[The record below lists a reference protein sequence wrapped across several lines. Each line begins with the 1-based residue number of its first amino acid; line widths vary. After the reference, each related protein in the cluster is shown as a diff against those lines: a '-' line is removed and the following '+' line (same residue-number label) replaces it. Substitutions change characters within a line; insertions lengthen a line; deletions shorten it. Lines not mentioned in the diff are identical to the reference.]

1 MAIGKVRDAKVSQSV
16 VGKAS
21 ADKKHGIVGMLQNPY
36 VFMTCLFASLGC
48 MMYGYDQGVM
58 GSILVMQNF
67 EAHFPSLTGSTIQGW
82 LVSALELGA
91 WFGALF
97 CGYLAD
103 RISRKYSML
112 VAVVIFTIGTGLQTG
127 AQNPGMLF
135 GGRVVGGIGIGMF
148 SMVIPLYQAEIAPP
162 ELRGSLVSLQQLS
175 ITIGTCISFWLDF
188 GLHFAGGSDCRP
200 AGVPNNGINPDGTFD
215 WNAAHGHTC
224 LGEKAISWRIP
235 LALQLIP
242 AWILFFGMF
251 FLPFSPRW
259 LMMKHRDDDCIA
271 SLSKLRRLSPE
282 NALLRAEYLEI
293 KAAVLFD
300 EEIEA
305 ELNANTKFGAWKALF
320 TPNMFRRLNIG
331 VWIMIF
337 QQFTGINAV
346 LYYAPQI
353 FGGFG
358 FTSVTTQLLATGVT
372 GIFQIIFTLPAVFF
386 LDNFGRKTFL
396 ITGAVGMCICHVL
409 VAAIDGSFEDSWPTH
424 RSAGWASIA
433 FIWLF
438 AVNFAYS
445 WGPVAWV
452 LTQEIFPNSMRS
464 RGVSIVASTNW
475 MFNFI
480 IGLTTKDMLKSMKYG
495 TYIFF
500 AAFCGLG
507 GVFVWL
513 VVPETKNKTL
523 EELDVFFGGDKED
536 IAERDRVRMRRIEE
550 SLGLAGVERVEDLK
564 VGTGY
569 EGIGEGIGE
578 KGAVQQNEV
587 TA

>member
-1 MAIGKVRDAKVSQSV
+1 MAIMKTVRVSQAQISQSV
-16 VGKAS
+16 VGRNNAQKS
-21 ADKKHGIVGMLQNPY
+21 HGIVGMYENPY
-36 VFMTCLFASLGC
+36 VFLTCLFASLGC

-58 GSILVMQNF
+58 GPILVMENF
-67 EAHFPSLTGSTIQGW
+67 QAHFPTLTGSTIQGW

-91 WFGALF
+91 WAGALF
-97 CGYLAD
+97 NGWLAD
-103 RISRKYSML
+103 RISRKYSMM
-112 VAVVIFTIGTGLQTG
+112 VAVIIFTLGTGLQTG
-127 AQNPGMLF
+127 AQNPAMLF
-135 GGRVVGGIGIGMF
+135 AGRVIGGIGIGMF

-175 ITIGTCISFWLDF
+175 ITIGTTIAFWLDY
-188 GLHFAGGSDCRP
+188 GMHFVGGSHCNPR
-200 AGVPNNGINPDGTFD
+200 GISNPYEASGAF
-215 WNAAHGHTC
+215 NATLAHHHTC
-224 LGEKAISWRIP
+224 LGEKAVSWRVP

-259 LMMKHRDDDCIA
+259 LMMKHREDDAVA
-271 SLSKLRRLSPE
+271 SLSKLRRLTPGDP
-282 NALLRAEYLEI
+282 LLTAEFLEI

-300 EEIEA
+300 EETEA
-305 ELNANTKFGAWKALF
+305 EMVGQGGPLAPWKALF
-320 TPNMFRRLNIG
+320 VPNMFKRLTIG
-331 VWIMIF
+331 CWIMIF

-353 FGGFG
+353 FASFG
-358 FTSVTTQLLATGVT
+358 FSSVTTTLLATGVT
-372 GIFQIIFTLPAVFF
+372 GILQIIFTLPSVLF

-396 ITGAVGMCICHVL
+396 IVGAIGMCCCHVV
-409 VAAIDGSFEDSWPTH
+409 VAAVDGTYEDQW
-424 RSAGWASIA
+424 ALNKGKAKAQGWVSIA

-452 LTQEIFPNSMRS
+452 ITQEIFPNSMRS

-480 IGLTTKDMLKSMKYG
+480 IGLTTRDMIKSMKYG

-500 AAFCGLG
+500 AFFSGMG

-513 VVPETKNKTL
+513 FAPETKNKTL
-523 EELDVFFGGDKED
+523 EELDVFFGGDID
-536 IAERDRVRMRRIEE
+536 SIAAKDRERMQRINE
-550 SLGLAGVERVEDLK
+550 SLGLSGVETADDIRERKISV
-564 VGTGY
+564 V
-569 EGIGEGIGE
+569 GE
-578 KGAVQQNEV
+578 KGSMVGSP
-587 TA
+587 

>member
-1 MAIGKVRDAKVSQSV
+1 MVGKTYNAPVSQSV
-16 VGKAS
+16 VGRTNAS
-21 ADKKHGIVGMLQNPY
+21 KQHGIIGMLRKPY
-36 VFMTCLFASLGC
+36 VFMTCCFASLGC

-67 EAHFPSLTGSTIQGW
+67 QAHFPTLTGSTIQGW

-91 WFGALF
+91 WAGALF
-97 CGYLAD
+97 NGYLAD

-112 VAVVIFTIGTGLQTG
+112 VAVIVFTLGTGLQTG
-127 AQNPGMLF
+127 AQNPAMLF
-135 GGRVVGGIGIGMF
+135 AGRVIGGIGIGMF

-175 ITIGTCISFWLDF
+175 ITIGTCISFWLDY
-188 GLHFAGGSDCRP
+188 GMHFVGGSDCNP
-200 AGVPNNGINPDGTFD
+200 AGIANPYEADGTTF
-215 WNAAHGHTC
+215 NATLAHGHTC
-224 LGEKAISWRIP
+224 LGEKTVSWRIP

-259 LMMKHRDDDCIA
+259 LMMKHRDEECIS
-271 SLSKLRRLSPE
+271 SLSKLRRLGPE
-282 NALLRAEYLEI
+282 DPLLRAEYLEI

-300 EEIEA
+300 EETEA
-305 ELNANTKFGAWKALF
+305 ELHANTKFGAWRALF
-320 TPNMFRRLNIG
+320 SANMFKRLNIG
-331 VWIMIF
+331 CWIMIF

-353 FGGFG
+353 FGTFG
-358 FTSVTTQLLATGVT
+358 FTSVTTELLATGVT
-372 GIFQIIFTLPAVFF
+372 GILQIIFTLPAVLF

-396 ITGAVGMCICHVL
+396 ITGAIGMCICHVI
-409 VAAIDGSFEDSWPTH
+409 VAAIDGSFEDSWSTH

-480 IGLTTKDMLKSMKYG
+480 IGLTTRDMLASMKYG

-500 AAFCGLG
+500 AAFCGMG
-507 GVFVWL
+507 AIFVWL

-523 EELDVFFGGDKED
+523 EELDVYFGGDND
-536 IAERDRVRMRRIEE
+536 SIAAADRERMRRIEE
-550 SLGLAGVERVEDLK
+550 SLGIAGVENVEDFK
-564 VGTGY
+564 T
-569 EGIGEGIGE
+569 GE
-578 KGAVQQNEV
+578 KVVGGSEHSESAEV
-587 TA
+587 KV

>member
-1 MAIGKVRDAKVSQSV
+1 MAIFDKIKDSAVSQSV
-16 VGKAS
+16 VGRANAS
-21 ADKKHGIVGMLQNPY
+21 KQNGIMGMLANPY
-36 VFMTCLFASLGC
+36 VFLTCLFASLGC

-67 EAHFPSLTGSTIQGW
+67 EAHFPDLQGSTIQGW

-103 RISRKYSML
+103 KISRKYSML
-112 VAVVIFTIGTGLQTG
+112 VAVIIFTVGTGLQAG
-127 AQNPGMLF
+127 AQSGNMLF

-148 SMVIPLYQAEIAPP
+148 SMVIPLYQAEIAPS

-175 ITIGTCISFWLDF
+175 ITIGTCISFWLDY
-188 GLHFAGGSDCRP
+188 GMHFVGGSDCNP
-200 AGVPNNGINPDGTFD
+200 AGVANGGMLADGTFD
-215 WNAAHGHTC
+215 YSAAHAHTC
-224 LGEKAISWRIP
+224 LGEKAVSWRVP

-259 LMMKHRDDDCIA
+259 LAIKHRDDDCIA
-271 SLSKLRRLSPE
+271 SLSKLRRLDPSS
-282 NALLRAEYLEI
+282 ALLRAEFLEI

-300 EEIEA
+300 EETEA
-305 ELNANTKFGAWKALF
+305 EYNANNKFGAWKALF
-320 TPNMFRRLNIG
+320 SANMFKRLSIG

-353 FGGFG
+353 FQGFG
-358 FTSVTTQLLATGVT
+358 FTSVTTDLLATGVT
-372 GIFQIIFTLPAVFF
+372 GVLQIIFTLPAVLF
-386 LDNFGRKTFL
+386 LDKFGRKTFL
-396 ITGAVGMCICHVL
+396 IIGAIGMCICHVI
-409 VAAIDGSFEDSWPTH
+409 VAAIDGSFENSWPTH
-424 RSAGWASIA
+424 TSAGWASIA

-452 LTQEIFPNSMRS
+452 ITQEIFPNSMRS

-475 MFNFI
+475 LFNFI
-480 IGLTTKDMLKSMKYG
+480 IGLTTKDMLASMKFG

-500 AAFCGLG
+500 AAFCGMG

-513 VVPETKNKTL
+513 FVPETKNKTL
-523 EELDVFFGGDKED
+523 EELDIYFGGDD
-536 IAERDRVRMRRIEE
+536 QGIAEKDHERMRVIEE
-550 SLGLAGVERVEDLK
+550 RLGLAGVRDLEDIK
-564 VGTGY
+564 VGDAIR
-569 EGIGEGIGE
+569 EVKHQEAVDE
-578 KGAVQQNEV
+578 KA
-587 TA
+587 

>member
-1 MAIGKVRDAKVSQSV
+1 MVAILAKKVAEAKVSQSV
-16 VGKAS
+16 VGRNNAE
-21 ADKKHGIVGMLQNPY
+21 KKHGLMGMLANPY

-82 LVSALELGA
+82 LVAALELGA
-91 WFGALF
+91 WAGALF
-97 CGYLAD
+97 NGYLAD

-127 AQNPGMLF
+127 AQNPAMLF
-135 GGRVVGGIGIGMF
+135 AGRVVGGIGIGMF

-175 ITIGTCISFWLDF
+175 ITIGTCIAFWLDY
-188 GLHFAGGSDCRP
+188 GMHFVGGSDCNP
-200 AGVPNNGINPDGTFD
+200 AGVANGALDSDGTFLPY
-215 WNAAHGHTC
+215 AAHGHTC
-224 LGEKAISWRIP
+224 LGEKTISWRLP

-271 SLSKLRRLSPE
+271 SLSKLRRLAPE
-282 NALLRAEYLEI
+282 DPLLRAEYLEI
-293 KAAVLFD
+293 KAAVMFD
-300 EEIEA
+300 EETEA
-305 ELNANTKFGAWKALF
+305 EYNAENKFGAWRALF
-320 TPNMFRRLNIG
+320 AGSMLKRLGIG
-331 VWIMIF
+331 CWIMIF

-353 FGGFG
+353 FATFG
-358 FTSVTTQLLATGVT
+358 FTDVTTQLLATGVT
-372 GIFQIIFTLPAVFF
+372 GVLQIIFTLPAVLF

-396 ITGAVGMCICHVL
+396 IVGAAGMCICHVI
-409 VAAIDGSFEDSWPTH
+409 VAAIDGSFENSWPTH
-424 RSAGWASIA
+424 TSAGWASIA

-475 MFNFI
+475 MFNFV
-480 IGLTTKDMLKSMKYG
+480 IGLTTRDMLASMKYG

-500 AAFCGLG
+500 AAFCAGGGL
-507 GVFVWL
+507 FVWL
-513 VVPETKNKTL
+513 LVPETKNKTL
-523 EELDVFFGGDKED
+523 EELDVYFGGDNSS
-536 IAERDRVRMRRIEE
+536 IAAADRARMQRIEE
-550 SLGLAGVERVEDLK
+550 SLGLAGVQNLEDLK
-564 VGTGY
+564 R
-569 EGIGEGIGE
+569 E
-578 KGAVQQNEV
+578 KGLGSEEHQENVGN
-587 TA
+587 

>member
-1 MAIGKVRDAKVSQSV
+1 MAIKISKVVKSAPASQSI
-16 VGKAS
+16 VGRTNATKE
-21 ADKKHGIVGMLQNPY
+21 HGIIGMLHNPY

-58 GSILVMQNF
+58 ASLLVMQNF
-67 EAHFPSLTGSTIQGW
+67 EAHFPSLSGSTIQGW

-91 WFGALF
+91 WAGALF
-97 CGYLAD
+97 NGYLAD

-112 VAVVIFTIGTGLQTG
+112 VAVQIFTLGTGLQTG
-127 AQNPGMLF
+127 AQNPAMLF
-135 GGRVVGGIGIGMF
+135 AGRVIGGIGIGMF

-162 ELRGSLVSLQQLS
+162 ELRGSLVSQQLS
-175 ITIGTCISFWLDF
+175 ITIGTTIAFWLDY
-188 GLHFAGGSDCRP
+188 GLHFAGGSDCKP
-200 AGVPNNGINPDGTFD
+200 AGVPNGAMASDGTFLE
-215 WNAAHGHTC
+215 NLAHGHTC
-224 LGEKAISWRIP
+224 LGEKSISWRLP

-259 LMMKHRDDDCIA
+259 LMMKHRDDECIA

-282 NALLRAEYLEI
+282 DPLLRAEYLEI

-300 EEIEA
+300 EETEA
-305 ELNANTKFGAWKALF
+305 ELTANHKFGAWRSLF
-320 TPNMFRRLNIG
+320 TPSMFKRLTIG
-331 VWIMIF
+331 CWIMIF

-353 FGGFG
+353 FKSFG
-358 FTSVTTQLLATGVT
+358 FTSVTTDLLATGVT
-372 GIFQIIFTLPAVFF
+372 GCFQIVFTLPAVFF

-396 ITGAVGMCICHVL
+396 ITGAIGMTICHVI
-409 VAAIDGSFEDSWPTH
+409 VAAIDGSFETSWPTH
-424 RSAGWASIA
+424 RSAGWASVA

-438 AVNFAYS
+438 CVNFAYS

-500 AAFCGLG
+500 ASFCAG
-507 GVFVWL
+507 GAIFVWL
-513 VVPETKNKTL
+513 MVPETKNKTL
-523 EELDVFFGGDKED
+523 EELDVYFGGDGD
-536 IAERDRVRMRRIEE
+536 TIAARDRERMARIEE
-550 SLGLAGVERVEDLK
+550 SLGLAGVQAPEDLVIEKRVVSPVAVEHNEEVAVK
-564 VGTGY
+564 V
-569 EGIGEGIGE
+569 
-578 KGAVQQNEV
+578 
-587 TA
+587 